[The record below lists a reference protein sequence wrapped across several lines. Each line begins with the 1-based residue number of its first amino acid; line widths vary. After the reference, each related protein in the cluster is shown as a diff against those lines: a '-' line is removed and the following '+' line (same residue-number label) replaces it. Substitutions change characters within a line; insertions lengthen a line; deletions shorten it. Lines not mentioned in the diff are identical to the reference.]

1 MNAFRYALRFLGR
14 QKTFTVINMLGLAL
28 SLACS
33 IILTRYLYR
42 EATVEKHCIDP
53 STIIVPVEYFD
64 ATELYQP
71 SELTFYRSRDDI
83 GLFSH
88 VLEECKFSTTSSTRI
103 KADNEWISATG
114 LSAEPAITGFFR
126 IDVTGDASALKRP
139 DACWITREFA
149 QRLYGDT
156 DPIGMTLNVESD
168 NFTIRDFTF
177 TVAGIIE
184 KKSFKTIL
192 NPDII
197 LPYSEKLYW
206 EECVWMRVDE
216 GLDIDELK
224 KRCIEYASSDQ
235 YRFADYHHSFERWTE
250 MYYRYK
256 AQGRVKNQDK
266 TLYSTGSLFMNRVL
280 WATDLLIL
288 IIGLLNFIN
297 LFWVYW
303 QYRIREEGIR
313 KVFGQTRRHLLLELW
328 TENGVLAVASVLIA
342 WVIVLSLSG
351 RPLEYLEC
359 AVPFTR
365 FDIYLT
371 VGIILFLPLIA
382 LLYPYFMI
390 RRKPVSRILASRS
403 TTVHESGI
411 RNWIL
416 GVQYFITFTLLICS
430 LWLKSH
436 LMFLTQ
442 SDTGIP
448 VDEILVLPNPTNG
461 YANWGRRES
470 DSREIVNRLKDNAL
484 VLHAMITDNLPVG
497 VRSSASTSRTWANDK
512 GQENFHLLDYIVTP
526 EWFDLFGI
534 TISDGKV
541 TGNDTTSYTHY
552 QIGEGVSITV
562 SSDANRVA
570 LNRSAMRLM
579 GYEEINHNIGKEQA
593 RVNMDPKTRER
604 LDSLFVLY
612 DNSRYVC
619 AEVKDFYNAHR
630 TAGMA
635 PSAFEIGTDKF
646 VLGFLAVRVVPG
658 KQEEALELV
667 RNTIKDI
674 CGTDDI
680 ECRWLRQDV
689 DELYSEDRKVTD
701 IFTIFSLVAVI
712 VSLLGLLGITDFS
725 LRQRLH
731 EVAVRKV
738 HGAKRLDLY
747 LLLGKRT
754 VSIMTAAFLL
764 CIPVTILLIKQYT
777 RSFIES
783 APVTVWIY
791 LAALAIVFAVTVL
804 TLATQ
809 LERACRLNPAEVI
822 KSE

>member
-1 MNAFRYALRFLGR
+1 MNTLRYAIRFLSR
-14 QKTFTVINMLGLAL
+14 QKTFTVINTLGLAL
-28 SLACS
+28 SLACC

-42 EATVEKHCIDP
+42 EATVENHCIDP
-53 STIIVPVEYFD
+53 STIIVPVEYYD

-71 SELTFYRSRDDI
+71 SELTFYRNNDEI

-88 VLEECKFSTTSSTRI
+88 ILDECRFSTSLSTRI
-103 KADNEWISATG
+103 KADNEWITATG
-114 LSAEPAITGFFR
+114 LSAEPAISGFFK
-126 IDVTGDASALKRP
+126 IDVSGDANALMRP
-139 DACWITREFA
+139 DACWITSELA
-149 QRLYGDT
+149 QRLYGDKN
-156 DPIGMTLNVESD
+156 PIGMTLNVESD
-168 NFTIRDFTF
+168 NFTLDDFTF
-177 TVAGIIE
+177 TVAGIIG
-184 KKSFKTIL
+184 KHSFKTIL

-206 EECVWMRVDE
+206 EECVWMRVDK
-216 GLDIDELK
+216 GFDVDALK
-224 KRCIEYASSDQ
+224 KRCIEFAHSDQ

-256 AQGRVKNQDK
+256 AQGKVKNQDK
-266 TLYSTGSLFMNRVL
+266 ILYSTGNRFITHVL
-280 WATDLLIL
+280 WTTDLLIL

-313 KVFGQTRRHLLLELW
+313 KVFGQTRRHLFTELW
-328 TENGVLAVASVLIA
+328 TENGVLAAVSVLIA
-342 WVIVLSLSG
+342 WAIVLSLSG
-351 RPLEYLEC
+351 YPLEYLGC
-359 AVPFTR
+359 TVPFTQ
-365 FDIYLT
+365 FDICLT

-390 RRKPVSRILASRS
+390 CRKPVSRILASRS
-403 TTVHESGI
+403 TTIHESGI

-416 GVQYFITFTLLICS
+416 GVQYFITFTLLVCT

-436 LMFLTQ
+436 FILLTQ

-448 VDEILVLPNPTNG
+448 VDEILVVPNPTNS
-461 YANWGRRES
+461 YTDWGKRES
-470 DSREIVNRLKDNAL
+470 DSREIVNRLKKNPV
-484 VLHAMITDNLPVG
+484 VLHAMITENLPVG

-512 GQENFHLLDYIVTP
+512 GQENYHLLDYIVTP

-534 TISDGKV
+534 TILDGNV
-541 TGNDTTSYTHY
+541 TGDNTPSYTHY

-562 SSDANRVA
+562 NSDANRVA

-579 GYEEINHNIGKEQA
+579 GYEEINHTIGKEQA
-593 RVNMDPKTRER
+593 RVNIDPKTRER

-630 TAGMA
+630 TAGVA
-635 PSAFEIGTDKF
+635 PSAFEIGTDRF
-646 VLGFLAVRVVPG
+646 VLGFLAIRVVEG
-658 KQEEALELV
+658 KQDEALELV

-674 CGTDDI
+674 CGTDNI
-680 ECRWLRQDV
+680 ECRWLKQDV
-689 DELYSEDRKVTD
+689 NELYTEDRKVKD

-712 VSLLGLLGITDFS
+712 VSLLGLLGITNFS
-725 LRQRLH
+725 IRQRLH

-754 VSIMTAAFLL
+754 IALMMAAFLF

-777 RSFIES
+777 RPFIES
-783 APVTVWIY
+783 APVTAWVY
-791 LAALAIVFAVTVL
+791 LAALTIVSVVTIL

-809 LERACRLNPAEVI
+809 LERACRLNPADVI
-822 KSE
+822 KNE

>member
-28 SLACS
+28 SLACC

-126 IDVTGDASALKRP
+126 IDVTGDASALMRP
-139 DACWITREFA
+139 DACWITRELA

-156 DPIGMTLNVESD
+156 DPTGMTLNVESD
-168 NFTIRDFTF
+168 DYTTF
-177 TVAGIIE
+177 TVAGIIGRH
-184 KKSFKTIL
+184 SFKTIL

-206 EECVWMRVDE
+206 KESVWMRVENGFDV
-216 GLDIDELK
+216 DELK
-224 KRCIEYASSDQ
+224 KRCIEFASSDQ
-235 YRFADYHHSFERWTE
+235 LRFADHHHNFELWTE
-250 MYYRYK
+250 MYYKYK
-256 AQGRVKNQDK
+256 AQNSVKNQY
-266 TLYSTGSLFMNRVL
+266 TRLYSTGNRFMNRVL
-280 WATDLLIL
+280 WATNLLIL
-288 IIGLLNFIN
+288 VIGLLNFIN

-303 QYRIREEGIR
+303 QYRVREEGIR
-313 KVFGQTRRHLLLELW
+313 KVFGQTRRYLFTELW
-328 TENGVLAVASVLIA
+328 TENGVLAAASVLLA
-342 WVIVLSLSG
+342 WIIVLSLSG
-351 RPLEYLEC
+351 RPLEYLGC

-365 FDIYLT
+365 FDICLT

-382 LLYPYFMI
+382 LLYPYVMI
-390 RRKPVSRILASRS
+390 CRKPVSRILASRS
-403 TTVHESGI
+403 ATVHESDI

-416 GVQYFITFTLLICS
+416 GVQYFITFTLLVCS
-430 LWLKSH
+430 LWLRSH
-436 LMFLTQ
+436 LLFLMQ

-448 VDEILVLPNPTNG
+448 VDEILVVPNPTNG
-461 YANWGRRES
+461 YANWERRES
-470 DSREIVNRLKDNAL
+470 DSRELVNQLRKSQLVSYAL
-484 VLHAMITDNLPVG
+484 FTDNLPVG
-497 VRSSASTSRTWANDK
+497 VRSSAITSRTWANDR
-512 GQENFHLLDYIVTP
+512 GDENFHLNYFTVTP
-526 EWFDLFGI
+526 EWFNLFGI
-534 TISDGKV
+534 KILDGSLSGEDKPHE
-541 TGNDTTSYTHY
+541 TTVGIAKEFTSTYSRY
-552 QIGEGVSITV
+552 DGSI
-562 SSDANRVA
+562 VA
-570 LNRSAMRLM
+570 LNSSAMRMM
-579 GYEEINHNIGKEQA
+579 GYVDAHQRKIGEEAVRLGI
-593 RVNMDPKTRER
+593 DPETHEN
-604 LDSLFVLY
+604 LDHLKVFY
-612 DNSRYVC
+612 DFSITLC
-619 AEVKDFYNAHR
+619 AEIEDFYQGHR
-630 TAGMA
+630 TAGVA
-635 PSAFEIGTDKF
+635 PSVFKLQDERF
-646 VLGFLAVRVVPG
+646 NSRFLAVRVMPG

-667 RNTIKDI
+667 RNTIKDV

-689 DELYSEDRKVTD
+689 DELYTEDRKVTD
-701 IFTIFSLVAVI
+701 IFTVFSLVAVI
-712 VSLLGLLGITDFS
+712 VSLLGLLGIANFS
-725 LRQRLH
+725 IRQRLH

-747 LLLGKRT
+747 LLLGRRT
-754 VSIMTAAFLL
+754 VSIMTAAFLF

-783 APVTVWIY
+783 AHVTVWIY
-791 LAALAIVFAVTVL
+791 LAALAIVLAVTVL

-809 LERACRLNPAEVI
+809 LERACRLNPADVI